1 MIGAQAEMKME
12 LKNPT
17 HNWKTQRKPLQYRMN
32 LAEDRVLG
40 LKDKL
45 EDVSQKTRN
54 IKKFKRQEGN
64 IQEVLNTMVKKKLQI
79 TDINER
85 IKFCAHGID

>member
-1 MIGAQAEMKME
+1 
-12 LKNPT
+12 
-17 HNWKTQRKPLQYRMN
+17 MN

-64 IQEVLNTMVKKKLQI
+64 IQEVLNTMVKKK
-79 TDINER
+79 TSNYR
-85 IKFCAHGID
+85 HK